1 MCIIRS
7 PKKTRFTIID
17 NEVLNDTRLSIRTLG
32 ILCRILSKPDNW
44 KCNPN
49 QMTDEFGLGR
59 DAIRAAFNELKLA
72 GYVRLITW
80 RDANGRMTSEWHVYD
95 HISEGL
101 PVAETQSPVT
111 GSPVTGIQ
119 SPVTGEP
126 ASGESGALINTE
138 EQIKTFV
145 ASDEEDEKAKK
156 PKTKAPALI
165 VPDADI
171 PAYVSREALASFIE
185 MRKTIKKPITARG
198 MKILLNKLD
207 SFRVQGY
214 DVNELL
220 DEATMN
226 CWQSVFVTREMQE
239 AKAKAK
245 AKPGDDYMQGEFA

>member
-72 GYVRLITW
+72 GYVRLITG

-95 HISEGL
+95 HTSDCS
-101 PVAETQSPVT
+101 PVTEIQSPAT
-111 GSPVTGIQ
+111 GSPVTETQ

-145 ASDEEDEKAKK
+145 AGDEEAKAKK

-185 MRKTIKKPITARG
+185 MRRTIKKPMTANAV
-198 MKILLNKLD
+198 KLLLNKLD
-207 SFRVQGY
+207 GFRAQGY
-214 DVNELL
+214 DVNDLL
-220 DEATMN
+220 NTATMN
-226 CWQSVFVTREMQE
+226 CWQGVYLPKEG
-239 AKAKAK
+239 AKKIV
-245 AKPGDDYMQGEFA
+245 DDYLQGEFA